1 MVNDVEAAVAW
12 CTHHLGFKLL
22 SNHVDEAGLDELR
35 LRQRRRHAHDRLV
48 GEEHGALGQGLH
60 VAGEA
65 QLRQMIEEA
74 VSEASALPEPV
85 ELLGRE
91 AQAFE
96 KIERLLEPDSDEEPA
111 LGRKLA
117 HEELEHRG
125 PPLPMIQV
133 SLDHVELVEVG
144 EERARSRVHD

>member
-1 MVNDVEAAVAW
+1 MRAALAAISDW
-12 CTHHLGFKLL
+12 RCRMLM
-22 SNHVDEAGLDELR
+22 
-35 LRQRRRHAHDRLV
+35 RRVSTSCACGSGAATRTIRLV
-48 GEEHGALGQGLH
+48 AEEHGALGQGLH

-74 VSEASALPEPV
+74 RSEASAPPEPV

-96 KIERLLEPDSDEEPA
+96 KIERLLEPGSDEEPA

-133 SLDHVELVEVG
+133 
-144 EERARSRVHD
+144 RVAGP